1 MHTARRRLTAWAL
14 GILLVAG
21 VLVSAW
27 FLVREVRHTCTGPHC
42 TTCAWLQ
49 WAAGQLRS
57 GARPQQPGATSPARS
72 RGLVLCLGGG
82 VRTLPG
88 DTLVSCKVRLDN

>member
-14 GILLVAG
+14 GILLAAG

-27 FLVREVRHTCTGPHC
+27 FLVREVRHTCTGSHC
-42 TTCAWLQ
+42 TTCTWLQ

-57 GARPQQPGATSPARS
+57 GARPQTSGATSPARS